1 MAQENG
7 LRFKLVY
14 SHWYTQQGENF
25 PIANGQPLET
35 VKEMQEYIPDYMSS
49 FIDSFLRNFYLDHTF
64 QQGDSKYIFR
74 HTLFL
79 QYFLKRYSMNEVII
93 SSEIVDD
100 GSVYLYPIEAEL
112 FGINYLAGK
121 NDYSIEQILLADQ
134 QLLDML
140 RVNKVKLFITN
151 LIDPCLNYDAV
162 KQVEKTLNSLGIAS
176 NNVIFMQGNNLR
188 EFNGLTNGIEM
199 ISGILSLHQAA
210 DLLINFPITAK
221 LGYISDNVKIEDLDS
236 SIRRPFKF
244 ISFNR
249 SMNRSHRLAL
259 CYIAI
264 KYNILNQ
271 GYFSFLNFLPNNIQ
285 DFLLDIYYDDEFFEI
300 EEKIKQIVPLEI
312 DTKHLSEQERESF
325 STVDCNFK
333 DFYAETYVHITS
345 ETVFDDNVS
354 QFFSE
359 KTWRPIINLQPFIYV
374 GNYKALEVLKSLGFK
389 TFHPYIDESYDL
401 EQDPKKRFLLIAREI
416 KKLANKPL
424 NEIHDWY
431 YSITDILIHNQN
443 HLQTFADYNPFDVLF
458 NKDL

>member
-112 FGINYLAGK
+112 FGVNYLAGK

-271 GYFSFLNFLPNNIQ
+271 GYFGQYIFVV
-285 DFLLDIYYDDEFFEI
+285 
-300 EEKIKQIVPLEI
+300 K
-312 DTKHLSEQERESF
+312 LS
-325 STVDCNFK
+325 
-333 DFYAETYVHITS
+333 
-345 ETVFDDNVS
+345 
-354 QFFSE
+354 
-359 KTWRPIINLQPFIYV
+359 
-374 GNYKALEVLKSLGFK
+374 KS
-389 TFHPYIDESYDL
+389 
-401 EQDPKKRFLLIAREI
+401 
-416 KKLANKPL
+416 
-424 NEIHDWY
+424 
-431 YSITDILIHNQN
+431 QN
-443 HLQTFADYNPFDVLF
+443 HFYLCFPGPLVFCF
-458 NKDL
+458 F